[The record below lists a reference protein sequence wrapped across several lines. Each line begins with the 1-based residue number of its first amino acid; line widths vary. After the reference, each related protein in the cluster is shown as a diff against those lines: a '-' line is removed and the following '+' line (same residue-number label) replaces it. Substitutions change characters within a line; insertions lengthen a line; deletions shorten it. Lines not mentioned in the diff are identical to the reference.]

1 MSHRFPSVKAKRLL
15 AILER
20 KPLNYRVQR
29 QAGSHRWLLS
39 PDYPPLLFAFHDR
52 ATVRPQVVRK
62 ILLRDVG
69 LAMDEARKLL

>member
-1 MSHRFPSVKAKRLL
+1 MKARRLR
-15 AILER
+15 AVFER
-20 KPLNYRVQR
+20 KPLNYRVAR

-52 ATVRPQVVRK
+52 ATVEPRVVRK

-69 LAMDEARKLL
+69 LAGDEARKLL